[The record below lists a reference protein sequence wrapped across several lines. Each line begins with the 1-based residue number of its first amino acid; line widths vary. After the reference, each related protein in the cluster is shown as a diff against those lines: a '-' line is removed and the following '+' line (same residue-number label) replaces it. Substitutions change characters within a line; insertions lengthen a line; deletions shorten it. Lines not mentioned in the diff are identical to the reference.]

1 MSVLFLAFASEV
13 VRDICVEIVM
23 KHPGSAGYRV
33 SLLYKKASVFSFF
46 LGGSVFSSDWL
57 LTITLWGQG
66 HFMSSYTVF
75 ICPPWFPT
83 YVRPDPYT
91 SRSSIGLPP

>member
-13 VRDICVEIVM
+13 VRDMCAEIVM

-46 LGGSVFSSDWL
+46 LGGWEGGPQYFHL
-57 LTITLWGQG
+57 
-66 HFMSSYTVF
+66 
-75 ICPPWFPT
+75 
-83 YVRPDPYT
+83 
-91 SRSSIGLPP
+91 IGY